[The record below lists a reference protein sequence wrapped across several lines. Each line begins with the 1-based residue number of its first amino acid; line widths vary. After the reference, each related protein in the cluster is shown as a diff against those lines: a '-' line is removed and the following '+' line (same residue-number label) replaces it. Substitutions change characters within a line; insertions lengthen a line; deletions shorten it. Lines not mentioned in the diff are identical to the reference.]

1 METTVPQV
9 LEEIKTRLQLNEAA
23 FDGLIS
29 SYSREVGYRIL
40 HICNID
46 EIPSSL
52 IGTWASMTLAV
63 LRVEQSQLPGIEQ
76 YDSDAIKIGDT
87 SVSPASSS
95 AADNTKATIDMVAL
109 SYRSDLIRHR
119 RMRW

>member
-1 METTVPQV
+1 METMVPQV
-9 LEEIKTRLQLNEAA
+9 LEEIKTRLRLNDAA
-23 FDGLIS
+23 YDGLIS
-29 SYSREVGYRIL
+29 SYVREVGYRIL
-40 HICNID
+40 HICNLD
-46 EIPSSL
+46 EIPNSL
-52 IGTWASMTLAV
+52 IGTWTSMTLAV
-63 LRVEQSQLPGIEQ
+63 LRVEQPQLPGLEQ

>member
-1 METTVPQV
+1 METMVPQV
-9 LEEIKTRLQLNEAA
+9 LEEIKTRLRLNDAA
-23 FDGLIS
+23 YDGLIS
-29 SYSREVGYRIL
+29 SYVREVGYRIL
-40 HICNID
+40 HICNLD
-46 EIPSSL
+46 EIPNSL
-52 IGTWASMTLAV
+52 VGTWTSMTLAV
-63 LRVEQSQLPGIEQ
+63 LRVEQPQLPGLEQ